1 MGNAM
6 PRARKIVSHLMALLL
21 AATTPSFAQT
31 PAPQSVPKPGP
42 VVKGRP
48 YAPLTILPGGIVM
61 PLFAPGSPYLN
72 AKRVHEAEVYN
83 MDPAVP
89 GRITSIVNI
98 HNPSIEVHL
107 ASPSNNTGA
116 AIILVPGG
124 GHNTLNV
131 AGGGA
136 DLVPYFFTYGITTI
150 IIRSRLR
157 RDGYEPK
164 TDEVYDLQ
172 QAIRMVRDHAS
183 EWRLDPKKVGVLG
196 FSAGAELTMA
206 AAIAY
211 DDFDRKNA
219 GDALSK
225 VSSRPDFVGAI
236 YPGPSL
242 FTKGGKPAI
251 PKDTPPSF
259 IATAGW
265 GDKVH
270 AVWADEYF
278 SAMLNAGIPNL
289 EMHVYA
295 IGVHG
300 GGLNYRDGTAFGTWQ
315 DRFIDWV
322 RDLGFLQKPGTPT
335 LAARDVEAF
344 AKQPAKAPQ

>member
-1 MGNAM
+1 M
-6 PRARKIVSHLMALLL
+6 RKTFKFWMAPFL
-21 AATTPSFAQT
+21 AAAMTTSCLAQGMAV
-31 PAPQSVPKPGP
+31 PPPLGVPKPGP
-42 VVKGRP
+42 VTSRA
-48 YAPLTILPGGIVM
+48 YAPQPILPGGIVM
-61 PLFAPGSPYLN
+61 PLFAPDSPYLN
-72 AKRVHEAEVYN
+72 PKRIREAEVYM
-83 MDPAVP
+83 MDPLVP

-107 ASPSNNTGA
+107 AGANNTGA

-136 DLVPYFFTYGITTI
+136 DLVPYFFTYGVNTI

-172 QAIRMVRDHAS
+172 QAIRLVRANAAA
-183 EWRLDPKKVGVLG
+183 WKIDPRKIGVLG
-196 FSAGAELTMA
+196 FSAGAELGMA
-206 AAIAY
+206 SAIAY
-211 DDFDRKNA
+211 DDFDVRNSAA
-219 GDALSK
+219 GDPLAG
-225 VSSRPDFVGAI
+225 VTSRPDFVGLI

-251 PKDTPPSF
+251 PKNAPPSF
-259 IATAGW
+259 IASAGY

-278 SAMLNAGIPNL
+278 AAMLNAGIPNL
-289 EMHVYA
+289 EMHIYA

-300 GGLNYRDGTAFGTWQ
+300 GGLNDRGGTAFGTWQ
-315 DRFIDWV
+315 NRFVDWF
-322 RDLGFLQKPGTPT
+322 RDLGFLQKPGVQT

-344 AKQPAKAPQ
+344 VKPPAKP